1 MVIAL
6 NRILTRMAN
15 EPSKAALILAVATVV
30 KAGVGPVPD
39 LAFEAAVS
47 EDPRVFNPEWS
58 TYTWLWN
65 SPFNKIIA
73 FSVGFGGDEFLFF
86 VLSAVLL
93 FLALGLV
100 LYWSLCTSEDRERR
114 LAGLAGVLLGP
125 LLASQVIWL
134 GRSDV
139 PAIVAGF
146 SLAIGIS
153 PLGLV
158 FVSLLAGFNHFEV
171 SLLQLIVFAV
181 LPTREGPAGR
191 KLVDCAIFG
200 GGALLGRVGLYF
212 WNREFGIDPSS
223 RLDWVVNNLDFH
235 ARNLLSNPFVWLF
248 SLLGVAWVPTV
259 LLASAIGRRAA
270 FRLCIAA
277 LVVIIGCSVVADSSR
292 IGSLVSIPLLYFV
305 GSNTLT
311 SEGLSVVRRRDVM
324 ALGVLVPPLIWW
336 GGSAAHTGWPYL
348 GELLGL

>member
-1 MVIAL
+1 
-6 NRILTRMAN
+6 MAD
-15 EPSKAALILAVATVV
+15 EPSKAALVLAVATVV

-73 FSVGFGGDEFLFF
+73 FSVGLGGDEFLFL

-134 GRSDV
+134 GKSDV
-139 PAIVAGF
+139 PAIAAGF

-181 LPTREGPAGR
+181 LPTREGSAGR

-212 WNREFGIDPSS
+212 WNHEFGIDPSS
-223 RLDWVVNNLDFH
+223 RLDWVVNNLDYH
-235 ARNLLSNPFVWLF
+235 AWNLLSNPFVWLF
-248 SLLGVAWVPTV
+248 SLLGVAWVPV
-259 LLASAIGRRAA
+259 ALLASSSDRRAG
-270 FRLCIAA
+270 FRLLCSA

-292 IGSLVSIPLLYFV
+292 IGSLVSIPLLFFV
-305 GSNTLT
+305 GSEAL
-311 SEGLSVVRRRDVM
+311 SSKGLSSGRRRDVL
-324 ALGVLVPPLIWW
+324 ALGIVFPPVIWW
-336 GGSAAHTGWPYL
+336 GGSAVVTGWPYL
-348 GELLGL
+348 GRVVGL